1 MLQLTTFLVLKQ
13 FAKYSH
19 YMLTFLRAQVV
30 TLKWKIKLI
39 IIIKFIVGN
48 NTVPLLYM
56 PFLGLTFSFWMLK
69 LWMFW
74 LLFHLIIYILDEN
87 SWVWDHRGL
96 THLKAL
102 VATVKY
108 KLNLAVM
115 ELLCYYFCILSLA
128 HKYFFTC
135 FVYWYVIRWLQLNR
149 SQSYNSW

>member
-1 MLQLTTFLVLKQ
+1 
-13 FAKYSH
+13 
-19 YMLTFLRAQVV
+19 
-30 TLKWKIKLI
+30 
-39 IIIKFIVGN
+39 
-48 NTVPLLYM
+48 M
-56 PFLGLTFSFWMLK
+56 PFLGLTFSFWMQK
-69 LWMFW
+69 LWMFFL
-74 LLFHLIIYILDEN
+74 LLFHLIIYILDKN

-149 SQSYNSW
+149 SHSYNSLDSSYLLKFWVQFRTWDHIFKQTNLTKTAIIIIITMRISYDLLIWLPHP